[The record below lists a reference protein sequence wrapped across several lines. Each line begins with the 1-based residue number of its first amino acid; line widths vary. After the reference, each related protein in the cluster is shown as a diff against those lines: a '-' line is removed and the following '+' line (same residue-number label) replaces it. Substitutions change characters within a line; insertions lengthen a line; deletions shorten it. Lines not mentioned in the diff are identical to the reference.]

1 MDDVAEVLHSHQM
14 IHLDRLGLADT
25 VDIIACE
32 IHQHDMLSSIFLGVQ
47 QCLAQ
52 LLVL

>member
-1 MDDVAEVLHSHQM
+1 MDDVAKGLHSHQM
-14 IHLDRLGLADT
+14 VHFNRVRLANT

-32 IHQHDMLSSIFLGVQ
+32 IHQHEMLGSIFLRVQ
-47 QCLAQ
+47 QLLTQ

>member
-14 IHLDRLGLADT
+14 VHFNCVRLANT

-32 IHQHDMLSSIFLGVQ
+32 IHKHDMLSSIFLGVQ
-47 QCLAQ
+47 QLLTQ
-52 LLVL
+52 PLVL

>member
-1 MDDVAEVLHSHQM
+1 MDDVAKRLHSHQVV
-14 IHLDRLGLADT
+14 HLDRVRLANT

-32 IHQHDMLSSIFLGVQ
+32 IHQHEMLSSIFFRAEQL
-47 QCLAQ
+47 LTQ